1 MTMSCFGPLFRWK
14 PPSGRKGTKGSNR
27 PKSLPPKQ
35 NVTKSTP
42 ADDSYGVAGNS
53 ALTMA
58 LRKKIVTFRDVMD
71 LPTCNASSPINQ
83 LVMGLMLDL
92 QKLYPEIVR
101 RSQLSEMKGSSTEKI
116 LASFRNAL
124 KSIGDSWMTN
134 HDRLD
139 KLRYDMPSFKEN
151 ANWEQH
157 VGTVLATLEC
167 LIKMAR
173 DKFDMMDEDEQKSN
187 CSPRGNSFGRFLGD
201 TDSESYTSSCPS
213 PITPSSVLPEV
224 IDSGS
229 PKSQRRSKASSRSPV
244 LLTLRVQ
251 AVGKLNPIDVKHLSL
266 HLSNEGASDKSNK
279 LVDEPS
285 RETVESSS
293 EKSSEEENRCSS
305 TGIID
310 NRNCDD
316 VGIST
321 TAPETLAV
329 DITELPPPSPPPNL
343 TTTIHVTPPPSLP
356 TLQPKAAVAPPSP
369 PPPPTL
375 PVSPSLPTLQPT
387 VAALPPPP
395 PPPPL
400 TLAPLN
406 AAPAR
411 RPAPPPPKALRSTK
425 AAPPPSL
432 PTLQPK
438 SAATPPSPPL
448 PPTLPVPPSLPT
460 LQPTVA
466 APPPPP
472 PLPPPTLT
480 PLNAAPARRSP
491 PPPPPPKVL
500 GSTKAA
506 PPPPPP
512 LPMAPGSTAAGPPT
526 PPPMPVATA
535 SAPPP
540 PPPMGRPANG
550 AAPPPPPALGGR
562 SLLMK
567 KSNTKLKRSSQ
578 MGSLY
583 RTLKGKVE
591 GSSLNGKSSNGRKG
605 GAAGSSAAGGKGMA
619 DALAEMTK
627 RSAYFQQIEED
638 VQKYSKAIIN
648 MRTTLSSFQT
658 KDMNELLEFHKK
670 VESILENLTDETQVL
685 SRFEGFPTKKLETMR
700 AAVALHSQ
708 LNAMITEL
716 HNWKIEAPL
725 GPLLD
730 KIERYFTKIK
740 GEIDKLERTKDE
752 EIKKFKSQN
761 IHFDFNILIRIKEAM
776 VDVSSGCMELALK
789 ERREAKASGEA
800 QTTGTKT
807 DKKQLKICIKML
819 WRAFQFAFKVYTFA
833 GGHDDRADM
842 LTRELASEIES
853 DPYQH

>member
-1 MTMSCFGPLFRWK
+1 
-14 PPSGRKGTKGSNR
+14 
-27 PKSLPPKQ
+27 
-35 NVTKSTP
+35 
-42 ADDSYGVAGNS
+42 
-53 ALTMA
+53 
-58 LRKKIVTFRDVMD
+58 
-71 LPTCNASSPINQ
+71 
-83 LVMGLMLDL
+83 MGLMLDL

-101 RSQLSEMKGSSTEKI
+101 RSQLSEMKGASTEEI
-116 LASFRNAL
+116 LASFCNAL
-124 KSIGDSWMTN
+124 KSIADSWMTN

-151 ANWEQH
+151 ANWDQH

-305 TGIID
+305 TREDTAEVPNPSLNENDSRTVIID

-343 TTTIHVTPPPSLP
+343 TTTIPVTPPPPPSLP
-356 TLQPKAAVAPPSP
+356 TLQPKAAAAPPSP

-395 PPPPL
+395 PPPPP

-432 PTLQPK
+432 PTLQTK
-438 SAATPPSPPL
+438 AAATPPSPPL

-472 PLPPPTLT
+472 PPPTLT
-480 PLNAAPARRSP
+480 PLNAAPARRS
-491 PPPPPPKVL
+491 PPPPPKVL

-512 LPMAPGSTAAGPPT
+512 LPMAPGSTAAVPPT
-526 PPPMPVATA
+526 PLLMPVATA

-540 PPPMGRPANG
+540 PPPLLLANGAAPPPMGRPANGAAPPPPSPMGRLANG

-670 VESILENLTDETQVL
+670 VEFILENLTDETQVL
-685 SRFEGFPTKKLETMR
+685 SRFEGFPTKKLETIR
-700 AAVALHSQ
+700 AAVALHSK

-789 ERREAKASGEA
+789 ERREAKDSGEA
-800 QTTGTKT
+800 QTIGTKT

-842 LTRELASEIES
+842 LTRELATEIES